1 MTRTLVIP
9 GSNREAS
16 LNRRLAKAAA
26 RAASAAGA
34 EVTFADLRDYA
45 LPLYDGDLEAREGLP
60 ANALRLKSLIA
71 AHDALIIAAPEY
83 NASIP
88 PLLKNAIDWASRP
101 GGDPLPV
108 NPFAG
113 RFALLLSASPG
124 ALGGLRGLAHLRAVL
139 ETLGTWLL
147 PETLTVGAAHEAF
160 NGAGELD
167 PARARNLDRLV
178 RSLIAASTTR
188 GESRVAEA
196 A

>member
-1 MTRTLVIP
+1 VTRVLVIP

-16 LNRRLAKAAA
+16 LNRRLAAAAA
-26 RAASAAGA
+26 RAAVAAGA
-34 EVTFADLRDYA
+34 AVTVLDLKDFG
-45 LPLYDGDLEAREGLP
+45 LPIYDGDLEAEAGLP

-71 AHDALIIAAPEY
+71 AHDALIIASPEY

-101 GGDPLPV
+101 GDGALPA

-113 RFALLLSASPG
+113 RFALLASASPG

-139 ETLGTWLL
+139 EQLGTWLL
-147 PETLTVGAAHEAF
+147 PQSFALAAAHQAF
-160 NGAGELD
+160 DANGGLD
-167 PARARNLDRLV
+167 PARVRNLEQLV
-178 RSLIAASTTR
+178 GNLIAAAGSA
-188 GESRVAEA
+188 GSRVGLA

>member
-1 MTRTLVIP
+1 MTRVLVIP

-16 LNRRLAKAAA
+16 LNRRLAAAAA
-26 RAASAAGA
+26 RAAVAAGA
-34 EVTFADLRDYA
+34 VVTVLDLKDFD
-45 LPLYDGDLEAREGLP
+45 LPIYDGDLEAEAGLS
-60 ANALRLKSLIA
+60 ANALRLKALIA

-101 GGDPLPV
+101 GVGALPA

-139 ETLGTWLL
+139 EQLGTWLL
-147 PETLTVGAAHEAF
+147 PQSFALAAAHQAF
-160 NGAGELD
+160 NANGGLD
-167 PARARNLDRLV
+167 EPQTRHLEQLV
-178 RSLIAASTTR
+178 ESLIAAA
-188 GESRVAEA
+188 GPAHSRAGLA

>member
-1 MTRTLVIP
+1 MTRVLVIP

-16 LNRRLAKAAA
+16 LNRRLAAAAA
-26 RAASAAGA
+26 RAAVAAGA
-34 EVTFADLRDYA
+34 AVTVLDLKDFG
-45 LPLYDGDLEAREGLP
+45 LPIYDGDLEAEAGLP

-71 AHDALIIAAPEY
+71 AHDALIIASPEY

-101 GGDPLPV
+101 GDGALPA

-113 RFALLLSASPG
+113 RFALLASASPG

-139 ETLGTWLL
+139 EQLGTWLL
-147 PETLTVGAAHEAF
+147 PQSFALAAAHQAF
-160 NGAGELD
+160 DANGGLD
-167 PARARNLDRLV
+167 PARVRNLEQLV
-178 RSLIAASTTR
+178 GNLIAAAGSA
-188 GESRVAEA
+188 GSRVGLA

>member
-1 MTRTLVIP
+1 MTRVLVIP

-16 LNRRLAKAAA
+16 LNRRLAAAAA
-26 RAASAAGA
+26 RAAAAAGA
-34 EVTFADLRDYA
+34 TVTFLDLKDFE
-45 LPLYDGDLEAREGLP
+45 LPLYDGDLEANAGLP

-71 AHDALIIAAPEY
+71 SHDALIFASPEY

-101 GGDPLPV
+101 GDDALPA

-124 ALGGLRGLAHLRAVL
+124 ALGGLRGLSHLRAVL
-139 ETLGTWLL
+139 EQLGTWLL
-147 PETLTVGAAHEAF
+147 PQSFALAAAHQAF
-160 NGAGELD
+160 DADGGLD
-167 PARARNLDRLV
+167 AARSRSLEQLV
-178 RSLIAASTTR
+178 GSLIAAAGSAR
-188 GESRVAEA
+188 ARVGLA